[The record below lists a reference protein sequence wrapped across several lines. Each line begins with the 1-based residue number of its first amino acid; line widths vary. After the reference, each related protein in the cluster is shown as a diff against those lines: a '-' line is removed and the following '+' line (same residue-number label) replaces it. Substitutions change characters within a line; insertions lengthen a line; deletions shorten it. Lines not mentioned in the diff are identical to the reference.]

1 MSGEHRARVAI
12 AGGGILGCAAA
23 YHLARAGVS
32 DVLVLERDELN
43 AATTSQAAGLI
54 GQLRTSAVKSAI
66 VGQTL
71 ADIAALEAE
80 GLVSGFKRTGSLRLA
95 LRPERE
101 AEIREQVTAARRFGV
116 DATLVGAAD
125 VARLAPGLEAPKEHP
140 AAWMPNDGYAEPYT
154 LATAYASAA
163 RRLGA
168 TFATGC
174 DVLDIR
180 VADGRARGVTTRQA
194 GMVADVEAEAVVIA
208 AGAWT
213 SVIAARARTA
223 VPAFAVRHQAWVTA
237 PMD

>member
-1 MSGEHRARVAI
+1 MFCFFFFSSRRRHTRCSRDWS
-12 AGGGILGCAAA
+12 
-23 YHLARAGVS
+23 S
-32 DVLVLERDELN
+32 DVCSSDLK
-43 AATTSQAAGLI
+43 A
-54 GQLRTSAVKSAI
+54 
-66 VGQTL
+66 
-71 ADIAALEAE
+71 
-80 GLVSGFKRTGSLRLA
+80 
-95 LRPERE
+95 
-101 AEIREQVTAARRFGV
+101 
-116 DATLVGAAD
+116 
-125 VARLAPGLEAPKEHP
+125 HP

-213 SVIAARARTA
+213 RVILARARTA
-223 VPAFAVRHQAWVTA
+223 VPAFAVRHQAWGTA
-237 PMD
+237 PMDWLAPTFPVVRVPDRLAYLRPEVGGLLLGFFETTPLGVDVAATLNPARAPGLM

>member
-1 MSGEHRARVAI
+1 
-12 AGGGILGCAAA
+12 
-23 YHLARAGVS
+23 
-32 DVLVLERDELN
+32 
-43 AATTSQAAGLI
+43 AGLI

-180 VADGRARGVTTRQA
+180 VADGRARGVTAHAPGLMEIVPGLAEAPVVGGTA
-194 GMVADVEAEAVVIA
+194 GVPTYTPDGHFVVGALPGVAGLFVATGCCAHGIAGSGSVGRAVAEAVTGA
-208 AGAWT
+208 AAT
-213 SVIAARARTA
+213 LDPT
-223 VPAFAVRHQAWVTA
+223 
-237 PMD
+237 PM